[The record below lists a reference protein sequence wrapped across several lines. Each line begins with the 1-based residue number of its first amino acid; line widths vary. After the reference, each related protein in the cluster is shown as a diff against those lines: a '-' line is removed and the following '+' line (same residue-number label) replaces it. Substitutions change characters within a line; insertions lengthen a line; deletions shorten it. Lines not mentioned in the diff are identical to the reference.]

1 MLFLT
6 KGEPTKDIWYFEHKL
21 PEGIKAY
28 NKTKPMRLAEFEGE
42 KAWWNKRHES
52 EQSWKVSAADV
63 VKNNYNLDIKNPNSP
78 VEIHDDPDN
87 LLRDYVQA
95 SKLVQEIQVQLK
107 SLLKKSLE
115 S

>member
-1 MLFLT
+1 MISF
-6 KGEPTKDIWYFEHKL
+6 
-21 PEGIKAY
+21 
-28 NKTKPMRLAEFEGE
+28 
-42 KAWWNKRHES
+42 
-52 EQSWKVSAADV
+52 ADV
-63 VKNNYNLDIKNPNSP
+63 VKNNYSLDIKNPNSP